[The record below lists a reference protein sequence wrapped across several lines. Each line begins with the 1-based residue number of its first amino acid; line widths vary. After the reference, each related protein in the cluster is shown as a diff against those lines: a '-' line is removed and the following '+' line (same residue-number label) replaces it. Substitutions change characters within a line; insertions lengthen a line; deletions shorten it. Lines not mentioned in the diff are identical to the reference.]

1 VIYLDTSA
9 LVKLYAK
16 EENGRELVYRAVGY
30 AEASST
36 STIAYAEARA
46 GLSRKHREG
55 VFTGP
60 ELRQAVVDLDEDW
73 PSFARLDVYYSVS
86 RLAGEM
92 AERYSLRGYDS
103 VHLASAV
110 LLSERFED
118 LRFLAFDERLNE
130 AARGAGLVV
139 YDDESGVKA

>member
-1 VIYLDTSA
+1 MIYLDTSA
-9 LVKLYAK
+9 LVKLYA
-16 EENGRELVYRAVGY
+16 EEESGRELVYRAVEY

-36 STIAYAEARA
+36 STIAYAEARV
-46 GLSRKHREG
+46 GLSRKHREC
-55 VFTGP
+55 VFTGQ
-60 ELRQAVVDLDEDW
+60 ELRKAVADLDEDW
-73 PSFARLDVYYSVS
+73 PSYARLEVYDSVS

-92 AERYSLRGYDS
+92 AERHSLRGYDS

-110 LLSERFED
+110 LLFERFEN

-130 AARGAGLVV
+130 AAGGVGLVV